1 MQVTDK
7 RGRTWELFHDISYYG
22 MYCVRFINDRKFNS
36 QTSFHFITK
45 NEAEIFIKLL
55 EKSS

>member
-36 QTSFHFITK
+36 QTSFHFMTK

-55 EKSS
+55 EK